1 MARESDSTVY
11 KETFDVRKIK
21 RPAPVLMTH
30 YLITSLLMSGPL
42 FFIPLIPLF
51 FKYHT
56 LKYTFDDSGISM
68 SWGILFRREVY
79 LTYRRIQDIHLSR
92 GLIQRWLGLA
102 TVAIQTAAGSAR
114 PEMSIEGILEA
125 DKLRD
130 HLYTKMRGA
139 ARKSEDTMMK
149 PIGAGSE
156 IDYVEGDEDQVL
168 EILKEIRDHLKN
180 LTAVKSTSDK
190 GGLS

>member
-1 MARESDSTVY
+1 MVRENEMTKY
-11 KETFDVRKIK
+11 KDTFDVRKIT
-21 RPAPVLMTH
+21 RPAPVLMT
-30 YLITSLLMSGPL
+30 YYFITSLFMAGPL

-56 LKYTFDDSGISM
+56 LKYIFDDSGISM

-92 GLIQRWLGLA
+92 GIIQRWLGLA
-102 TVAIQTAAGSAR
+102 TIAIQTAAGSSS

-130 HLYTKMRGA
+130 HLYSKMRGGA
-139 ARKSEDTMMK
+139 HKPEDVQLKT
-149 PIGAGSE
+149 IGAGAE
-156 IDYVEGDEDQVL
+156 IEDKEADEDQVL
-168 EILKEIRDHLKN
+168 AILTDIRDHLKN
-180 LTAVKSTSDK
+180 LTRDNSASGK
-190 GGLS
+190 GALS

>member
-1 MARESDSTVY
+1 MAAKQDG
-11 KETFDVRKIK
+11 FDIRKIT
-21 RPAPVLMTH
+21 RPAPVLMKH
-30 YLITSLLMSGPL
+30 YLITSFIVAGPL

-56 LKYTFDDSGISM
+56 LKYAFDDSGISM

-92 GLIQRWLGLA
+92 GIIQRWLGLA
-102 TVAIQTAAGSAR
+102 TVAIQTASGSAR

-130 HLYTKMRGA
+130 HLYNRMRGA
-139 ARKSEDTMMK
+139 TRRSEDVQQK
-149 PIGAGSE
+149 AIGAVTENEYIEADG
-156 IDYVEGDEDQVL
+156 DQVL
-168 EILKEIRDHLKN
+168 EILKDIRDHLKN
-180 LTAVKSTSDK
+180 LAEVKSTSDK
-190 GGLS
+190 GGLP